1 MNAWKPLL
9 GILVPLA
16 IGDAVWL
23 TLRNHYHRDLFQTI
37 QQSPLEVRWIPAIAV
52 YGIIVVALYFG
63 AVQPATSSYNA
74 MVRGMV
80 VGILLYAFYD
90 LTNYA
95 TLTKYTLE
103 MTLTDIAWGTA
114 LCTVAA
120 TIGYLMYK

>member
-1 MNAWKPLL
+1 ML

-23 TLRNHYHRDLFQTI
+23 TLRHQYHKDLFQTI

-74 MVRGMV
+74 MVRGMA